1 MQYALAQYK
10 MNIVNMG
17 VHINNVHFYM

>member
-1 MQYALAQYK
+1 MQYALAQHK
-10 MNIVNMG
+10 MHIVNMS